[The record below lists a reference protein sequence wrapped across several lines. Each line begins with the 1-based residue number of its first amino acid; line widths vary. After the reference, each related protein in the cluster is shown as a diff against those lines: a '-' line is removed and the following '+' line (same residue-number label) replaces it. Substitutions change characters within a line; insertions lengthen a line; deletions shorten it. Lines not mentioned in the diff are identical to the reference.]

1 VAVVVEEPIGKQEP
15 VRKQPGCMGS
25 VEEICIEPEDC
36 IAV

>member
-1 VAVVVEEPIGKQEP
+1 MVVEEPIGKQEP
-15 VRKQPGCMGS
+15 VRKQTECMGS